1 MSAAVEPAA
10 AVPSPDDLRRLHARL
25 SATLGE
31 TDAAGFCARY
41 AAELVNV
48 LGVAGTAVWT
58 VDADRRPHPAAAA
71 NVDAQALRSYE
82 RLAREVAEDGRGTL
96 VPTDRERNPT
106 GHAVMLYPARLGTAT
121 VGVIGVLVPT
131 DAPRGFAAPLGRML
145 VPLCDF
151 VAEAVRRHPPACAG
165 GSNVQEPSASAGG
178 SLTDFALRI
187 HASLDLLTTA
197 ERIANEARRLLDCDR
212 VAVGVYRRRQATAL
226 AFSGQDRFDPR
237 SNLVRRWEALAAI
250 VAAAGEPLDV
260 PRDGDQPPQVEAV
273 LQPYLDEAHA
283 RRLIVVPLAVG
294 KGDVVG
300 VLTAEQIAPARDGG
314 DAALGHVSSLAPH
327 AATALANAARYD
339 ALPLRFLSVVPG
351 ALRAVT
357 AARNLPKTAVVSGLL
372 ATMLAVLT
380 LLPWD
385 FTVEAPG
392 TLQPVVRR
400 DVFATVDG
408 TVERIFVQSG
418 DRVAAGDPLVAL
430 RSHELDFA
438 EADLVKRINETEQ
451 ELLNAERLYNQ
462 GRTLTPD
469 EQARLPAQIA
479 LLEQRRESLRREAAL
494 LAEKRGRLRI
504 TSPLDGQVAT
514 WNVVELLDQ
523 RPVRQGQVLLNLVA
537 PDGDWEV
544 EVRLPEDRLGSVVE
558 AQRDDKAALDVTFA
572 TATEPG
578 RAYRGTIASVG
589 PAAEPYGDEG
599 NVVRV
604 RTAIDK
610 RQLAELHPGAD
621 VRVRIHC
628 GSRSLGYVMFHDVW
642 NFVQSRILFRL

>member
-1 MSAAVEPAA
+1 MSATVEPSA
-10 AVPSPDDLRRLHARL
+10 AVPSPDDLRRLHAQL
-25 SATLGE
+25 AATLRDG
-31 TDAAGFCARY
+31 DAAGFFERY
-41 AAELVNV
+41 VSKLVDV
-48 LGVAGTAVWT
+48 LGVAGAVVWT
-58 VDADRRPHPAAAA
+58 IAADRRPLPAAAV
-71 NVDAQALRSYE
+71 NVDSQALRSYE
-82 RLAREVAEDGRGTL
+82 RLAREVADDGRGTL

-106 GHAVMLYPARLGTAT
+106 AHAAMLYPARLGTST
-121 VGVIGVLVPT
+121 VGVTCVLVPT
-131 DAPRGFAAPLGRML
+131 DAPRGFAGHLGRIL

-151 VAEAVRRHPPACAG
+151 VAEAVRRLQPPPD
-165 GSNVQEPSASAGG
+165 SFDG
-178 SLTDFALRI
+178 SLADFTLHI
-187 HASLDLLTTA
+187 HGSLDLLTTA
-197 ERIANEARRLLDCDR
+197 ERVANEARRLLDCDR

-237 SNLVRRWEALAAI
+237 SNLVRRWESLATV
-250 VAAAGEPLDV
+250 VAATGEPLDV
-260 PRDGDQPPQVEAV
+260 PRDGDQAPQVEAA
-273 LQPYLDEAHA
+273 LQSYLDEAHA
-283 RRLIVVPLAVG
+283 RRLVVVPLAVDE
-294 KGDVVG
+294 GDVVG
-300 VLTAEQIAPARDGG
+300 VLTAEQIAPSRDGG
-314 DAALGHVSSLAPH
+314 DVALGRVSLLAPH
-327 AATALANAARYD
+327 AASALANAARYD

-357 AARNLPKTAVVSGLL
+357 AARNLPKTAVCGGLL
-372 ATMLAVLT
+372 ASILAVLT
-380 LLPWD
+380 FLPWD

-408 TVERIFVQSG
+408 TVEQIFVHSG
-418 DRVAAGDPLVAL
+418 DRVVRGDPLVAL

-479 LLEQRRESLRREAAL
+479 LLEQRRESLRREAVL

-523 RPVRQGQVLLNLVA
+523 RPVRQGQVLMNLVA

-572 TATEPG
+572 AATEPG
-578 RAYRGTIASVG
+578 REYHGTIADVG

-628 GSRSLGYVMFHDVW
+628 GSRSLGYVLFHDVW